1 MKWRRGAPALI
12 CFTALL
18 GCPAMAQERAD
29 TYPSRSIRIV
39 VPFPPGGP
47 ADIIA
52 RIIGQKMTEDWGQAV
67 IVENRPGANTIIGA
81 PAVAKEAAPDGYTL
95 LLAIDSTLV
104 MNQFLYRTGFNDA
117 TVAFRAL

>member
-67 IVENRPGANTIIGA
+67 IVENRAGANTIIGA
-81 PAVAKEAAPDGYTL
+81 RRWRRRRRLTATHCCWR
-95 LLAIDSTLV
+95 ST
-104 MNQFLYRTGFNDA
+104 R
-117 TVAFRAL
+117 RW